1 MPSGMVYIWYQ
12 KAELNYPK
20 DWRQVSKGDVPQ
32 VRTGIHFADEGA
44 ELDTSQPYRT
54 LKGLHFS
61 TGKLTI
67 GEDIHFIY
75 GNNVPLKFAVHPKLP
90 DFESVKSPDGVVL
103 EFRRRGLNFDEQEKV
118 INALGGL

>member
-1 MPSGMVYIWYQ
+1 MPNDMVYVWYQ

-20 DWRQVSKGDVPQ
+20 DWRQGSKGNVPK
-32 VRTGIHFADEGA
+32 VRTGVHFAEEGA

-67 GEDIHFIY
+67 GGIHLIY
-75 GNNVPLKFAVHPKLP
+75 DNNVPLKFDVHPKLP
-90 DFESVKSPDGVVL
+90 DFESVRQPDGVVL

-118 INALGGL
+118 INALRGL